1 MFHIKFNSS
10 FIMVFIVFVLSAMNT
25 KVSAQTPANSTA
37 TDSLLLKQI
46 EEQMQN
52 STVTPVAPRSTISAN
67 PDISVIGDFGASY
80 INTGKRNFNA
90 YLNEAEFSFQS
101 VVDPYIR
108 ADFFLSFGRD
118 EDTHKYG
125 ATVEEGCLTS
135 LSLPAGLQ
143 LKAGKFKSA
152 VGRINPVHSHALP
165 FIDLPNAYENLFGEG
180 INDEG
185 ISLSWLVPNHA
196 FYQELTAQT
205 FAGFG
210 ESPVFIRSDKND
222 FLYVAH
228 LKNFFS
234 LGDNATLELG
244 FSGVSGPN
252 DSSRFTQIGAGD
264 LTYKWKP
271 LQKNTYKS
279 FTWQSEFFYSHADL
293 KETQTTNAFGLY
305 SLISLQVAKRTFLTA
320 RYDYAQNPYAPQSV
334 QMAYSAT
341 LGWLATEFQKI
352 EIEGKTTT
360 STDEH
365 QFYQAWLR
373 WIFVI
378 GTHGAHQY

>member
-1 MFHIKFNSS
+1 M
-10 FIMVFIVFVLSAMNT
+10 
-25 KVSAQTPANSTA
+25 
-37 TDSLLLKQI
+37 
-46 EEQMQN
+46 
-52 STVTPVAPRSTISAN
+52 
-67 PDISVIGDFGASY
+67 
-80 INTGKRNFNA
+80 
-90 YLNEAEFSFQS
+90 
-101 VVDPYIR
+101 
-108 ADFFLSFGRD
+108 
-118 EDTHKYG
+118 
-125 ATVEEGCLTS
+125 EEGYLTS

-152 VGRINPVHSHALP
+152 VGRINPIHAHALP

-205 FAGFG
+205 YAGFG

-252 DSSRFTQIGAGD
+252 DSSRFTQVGAGD

-279 FTWQSEFFYSHADL
+279 FTWQSEVFYSHADL
-293 KETQTTNAFGLY
+293 KEAQTTNALGLY
-305 SLISLQVAKRTFLTA
+305 SLLSLQVAKRTFLTA

-334 QMAYSAT
+334 HMAYSAT

-352 EIEGKTTT
+352 EFEGKTTT
-360 STDEH
+360 STDEP